1 MTKEVLPFDRHFQ
14 VDVDRSLF
22 FGQRATQLRQRNVLQ
37 LANTLA
43 RHPKF
48 LPNFFERLGLAA
60 IEAEARENNF
70 AFAIVEHFEQTA
82 YFVRRILSRNNS
94 NGVIA
99 SSSPTISPN
108 SVESSSLIGASND
121 AGRIE
126 TVFNCETLPAAIPIS
141 SPSSSSVGSRP
152 NSSLICKETRR
163 ILEILSTRCTGRRM
177 VFD

>member
-1 MTKEVLPFDRHFQ
+1 M
-14 VDVDRSLF
+14 RS
-22 FGQRATQLRQRNVLQ
+22 RVTPN
-37 LANTLA
+37 
-43 RHPKF
+43 F
-48 LPNFFERLGLAA
+48 LPTSSSVFGLPPSSPK
-60 IEAEARENNF
+60 REK
-70 AFAIVEHFEQTA
+70 IILRSRSSSTSSRPPTSL
-82 YFVRRILSRNNS
+82 RRFLSRNNS

-152 NSSLICKETRR
+152 SSSLICKETRR
-163 ILEILSTRCTGRRM
+163 ILEILSTRCTGRRI